1 MRNFKNMHN
10 ILDSLKNL
18 KKKKSHSLVLSNHSV
33 TIRAYMC
40 NIFQIIDK
48 KWDTKT
54 TTAPKNKKRKIT
66 ICPNHLVQVVCTYP
80 TKQSPAA
87 IAYTAKPFLGCGIVT
102 MVFWQLGHW
111 TRQGDSLRYWLKIG
125 IALGCVTKAC
135 FGGWGGLNPSELKRI
150 NFLSSNT

>member
-1 MRNFKNMHN
+1 MYCPTIALQSGHTCVTSFKSS
-10 ILDSLKNL
+10 IKNGIQKQQQHL
-18 KKKKSHSLVLSNHSV
+18 R
-33 TIRAYMC
+33 I
-40 NIFQIIDK
+40 
-48 KWDTKT
+48 
-54 TTAPKNKKRKIT
+54 KKRTIT
-66 ICPNHLVQVVCTYP
+66 ICTNHLVQVVCTYP

-135 FGGWGGLNPSELKRI
+135 FGGWGGLNPSELKKKLI
-150 NFLSSNT
+150 SLVY

>member
-1 MRNFKNMHN
+1 MTESSGPSCVYN
-10 ILDSLKNL
+10 
-18 KKKKSHSLVLSNHSV
+18 
-33 TIRAYMC
+33 
-40 NIFQIIDK
+40 
-48 KWDTKT
+48 
-54 TTAPKNKKRKIT
+54 
-66 ICPNHLVQVVCTYP
+66 TYP

-135 FGGWGGLNPSELKRI
+135 FGGWGGLNPSELKKI
-150 NFLSSNT
+150 NFLSSI

>member
-1 MRNFKNMHN
+1 MPESSGPSCVYN
-10 ILDSLKNL
+10 
-18 KKKKSHSLVLSNHSV
+18 
-33 TIRAYMC
+33 
-40 NIFQIIDK
+40 
-48 KWDTKT
+48 
-54 TTAPKNKKRKIT
+54 
-66 ICPNHLVQVVCTYP
+66 TYP

-135 FGGWGGLNPSELKRI
+135 FGGWGGLNPSELKKKLISLVVLKKNLKRIYVFLTLHFSSKVGWLSIFNWQLAVSCWKVI
-150 NFLSSNT
+150 NFGGSHGFVVIKYIYNDNWQ